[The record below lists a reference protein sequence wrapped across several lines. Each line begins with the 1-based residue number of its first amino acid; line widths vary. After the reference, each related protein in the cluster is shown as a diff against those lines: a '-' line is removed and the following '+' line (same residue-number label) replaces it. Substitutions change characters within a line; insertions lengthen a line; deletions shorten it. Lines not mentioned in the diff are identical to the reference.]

1 MENFIYSLMY
11 PEKKKEKLNLSTQIK
26 RLEEDIN
33 KLVHVK
39 LHVKTIDLDA
49 RRIDVEIKIEKIN
62 IGFSRLIEFKELKEL
77 EKVEDKLKK
86 QITSIILMYYNL
98 K

>member
-11 PEKKKEKLNLSTQIK
+11 PEKKKLNLNTQIK
-26 RLEEDIN
+26 KLEEDIN

-39 LHVKTIDLDA
+39 AHVKTIDLDA
-49 RRIDVEIKIEKIN
+49 RRIDVEFKIEKIN

-77 EKVEDKLKK
+77 EKLEDKLKK
-86 QITSIILMYYNL
+86 QITTIILMYYNL